1 MIRTRVTT
9 SLAGL
14 PKMLATPVSSFH
26 TSAVAE
32 YVRGKKGPPPKSRA
46 VLRQEALTRVRK
58 NLARK
63 FDKTKKED
71 AAWIDPVLGVPN
83 NAFMERISAMA
94 SLGTNQLPGFKL
106 ADTEALLFGSE
117 VATMSGTLSGSKAD
131 MASKLANKREA
142 VNRILSLR
150 NGNSASVLKHKT
162 RLARE
167 EFERF
172 PGDTGSPEVQAAVH
186 TVRIHHLADH
196 LRENKQDIENTIV
209 LNQLVQ
215 DRRKMLA
222 YLKRKNPEKY
232 FFTIEKLG
240 LTDTSAT
247 AEFQLNRNYFARV
260 QFFGEN
266 TLPTRV
272 TRSDRV
278 EQRKMAKQQ
287 KSIAKLHEAKPLDT
301 KEAKRQV
308 RLDAREERLKAARE
322 EGPKL

>member
-1 MIRTRVTT
+1 MIRARVTT
-9 SLAGL
+9 LVAL
-14 PKMLATPVSSFH
+14 PKAAMAAPVATFH

-46 VLRQEALTRVRK
+46 ALRQESLTRVRK

-63 FDKTKKED
+63 FNKAKEEE
-71 AAWIDPVLGVPN
+71 AAWIDPVLGVPG
-83 NAFMERISAMA
+83 NAFIQRIDAM
-94 SLGTNQLPGFKL
+94 SSMGNNQLPGFKL

-117 VATMSGTLSGSKAD
+117 VATMSGVSGSKGD
-131 MASKLANKREA
+131 VASKLANKREA

-150 NGNSASVLKHKT
+150 NGNSADILKHKI

-172 PGDTGSPEVQAAVH
+172 PGDTGSPEVQAAVN
-186 TVRIHHLADH
+186 TIRIHHLANH

-215 DRRKMLA
+215 DRRKMLV

-247 AEFQLNRNYFARV
+247 QEFQLNRNYFARV
-260 QFFGEN
+260 KFFGEN
-266 TLPTRV
+266 TLPARV
-272 TRSDRV
+272 TRSDRS
-278 EQRKMAKQQ
+278 EQRKEAKQQ
-287 KSIAKLHEAKPLDT
+287 KSIAKLHEGKALDP
-301 KEAKRQV
+301 KEAKRQA
-308 RLDAREERLKAARE
+308 RLEAFKERLQAAKDESSKR
-322 EGPKL
+322 